1 MVAVQPTPEQDTS
14 IIPELFVDEDVGV
27 KIYPNPTLGKFTIDF
42 MGRNKTADIILMN
55 FQGNRVLEN
64 KKVIDIGHVPG
75 GMYMIVIKSQSQII
89 TKKIIKNY

>member
-1 MVAVQPTPEQDTS
+1 MS
-14 IIPELFVDEDVGV
+14 V

-42 MGRNKTADIILMN
+42 MGRNTTADIILMN
-55 FQGNRVLEN
+55 FQGNRVLETRCEDQN